1 MSTNSQID
9 KHMFYTLNSLLSQQ
23 NHDGVFDIAYIKEK
37 FNNSII
43 VDTHRKSLYALN
55 HEFGYVSL
63 YVNPDDQ
70 NSYSDISAYST
81 LTYNIFPYTDASGNS
96 YLLKVQFENGLFSLE
111 ATPGFYFDIDHYT
124 VSSYL
129 QNTKDEIIIECNTNS
144 KLTAAYFDKN
154 NLISSPYNTYVYIND
169 EITYNY
175 LNNFD
180 QPYVNFG
187 NNVQLSS
194 STEKDDLLTIKMI
207 DKHGV
212 SCSKS
217 VTVKYRKTYKLYR
230 SAVYSTSTYRDW
242 QTVRNELSTVQDSFL
257 SNLELGIIYKES
269 NSIGLNNYIGQY
281 ILINTPIDKGETF
294 TGVLDGGCL
303 VEFVKIKTN
312 WYMSTGTNWGGR
324 ILTLDIK

>member
-23 NHDGVFDIAYIKEK
+23 NRDGVFDLAYIREK

-111 ATPGFYFDIDHYT
+111 ATPGFYFNVSKYT
-124 VSSYL
+124 LTPNTYL
-129 QNTKDEIIIECNTNS
+129 KNTNEEIIIECGVS
-144 KLTAAYFDKN
+144 SSISRVDFSEIN
-154 NLISSPYNTYVYIND
+154 NVTPPYDTYLRRD
-169 EITYNY
+169 GEATYNCT
-175 LNNFD
+175 FD
-180 QPYVNFG
+180 YAPYFIDFE
-187 NNVQLSS
+187 NNVSLYSE
-194 STEKDDLLTIKMI
+194 TEKDTTMTLKMV
-207 DKHGV
+207 DKYGV
-212 SCSKS
+212 SDESS
-217 VTVKYRKTYKLYR
+217 IPVKYRKTYKIYK
-230 SAVYSTSTYRDW
+230 TPTYTDRDW
-242 QTVRNELSTVQDSFL
+242 QTVKTKLATNIGNNIS
-257 SNLELGIIYKES
+257 LGKLYKES
-269 NSIGLNNYIGQY
+269 NSILLNNASNQY
-281 ILINTPIDKGETF
+281 VLINTPIDKGEMF
-294 TGVLDGGCL
+294 TGVLDSGCL

-312 WYMSTGTNWGGR
+312 WYMGTGSNWDGR
-324 ILTLDIK
+324 VLTLDIK